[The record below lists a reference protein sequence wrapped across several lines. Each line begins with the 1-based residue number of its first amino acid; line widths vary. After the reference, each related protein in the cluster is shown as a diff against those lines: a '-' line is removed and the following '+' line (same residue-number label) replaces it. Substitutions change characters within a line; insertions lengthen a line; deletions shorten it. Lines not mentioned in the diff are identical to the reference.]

1 MPEKRYGWCKIW
13 EKQTTVNA
21 IFKKTFVVLNI
32 VINYF
37 KVSPTEGAIISPTR
51 SGPVKFNEYNQQKF
65 FDLASN

>member
-1 MPEKRYGWCKIW
+1 MAKKII
-13 EKQTTVNA
+13 VNA

-51 SGPVKFNEYNQQKF
+51 SGPIKFNEYNQQK
-65 FDLASN
+65 